1 MGGGGKSSTSTQSV
15 SIPPEVLARYNA
27 VNARAENVAQQPF
40 QQYGGE
46 FVAPL
51 TPTQTAGIESTSAAS
66 QLAQPYYGA
75 ATQGLLGAQQ
85 GGANYIGAA
94 TNQLGSAQQTGQA
107 LGAAAGQQYAQA
119 SGVATPYYQAA
130 TQGTQN
136 AVAGAQPY
144 QQAATMAALAGARG
158 VGPGRLETDRYMNP
172 YVGNVVNA
180 TQAALGQQFG
190 QQQSQQQAE
199 AIRAGAFGGERAG
212 LQRAQLMGQ
221 QGLAAAQAI
230 APLYQQGYQ
239 QALQTAQQQQGVGLG
254 AEQANRAA
262 IQQAGQQLAGLGQQ
276 GYSQQLGAAQQ
287 MQGIG
292 QGLYGQ
298 ALGVGQAVQGLGQQQ
313 YGQGAQT
320 AQQLAALGQQGYG
333 MGAGTAQQLAG
344 LGTGAQQA
352 ALQGAQA
359 QIGAGTLEQQTQQAQ
374 NTAQYQQFLQQRG
387 YDFQVAQFLANIAMG
402 TGALSGSTTST
413 TQPRGFFSNRG
424 GFKTG
429 EGLQRSKKAYGGGLD
444 PNSMGGAVYEPGAF
458 ERGGYATAG
467 SVVDPN
473 DLTALL
479 AQQRQAFGP
488 FAAAGPYGQ
497 ASGATPHGPGGIV
510 PQQQMHVPKLVTAGA
525 LPKAAPGAGSD
536 LLKVY
541 GLGDEATK
549 GLSGK
554 GLTERAGEKFGLRN
568 SPEKIAE
575 AKGADMPGASANATT
590 GSQNPS
596 GGVVPTP
603 TPRDPTA
610 TAGEDSLLDRFTGLF
625 KADGGGV
632 MPRHHFEQGGA
643 EDSQGEEAIPYDPS
657 DVTGTKDPMEGV
669 LKAGNQKPQMLKPS
683 GGGGG
688 GSGGGGFGDVVN
700 VASKVLPFFLKDGGV
715 VPRQH
720 FEGGGDAD
728 LPIDAK
734 IVERTPG
741 LDPNVVSELKREEQ
755 ASAGIPREFKG
766 VVPQSDHDPDASFN
780 RSVTNLLK
788 REGGLGIDNNG
799 ARVNYGFNQASHP
812 DIDVR
817 ELTPEKAAQK
827 YRTDYWNAIGGDK
840 LHPDLA
846 NVALDTAAMAG
857 PGKANQLLK
866 SSNGDPVEMLN
877 QRHQFLANLVASGD
891 PKYNPNVAKSWQNR
905 YESMMNELGAK
916 PQSNLMNYLPGGSR
930 ESQPQKSNGVE
941 PVSFFDR
948 NKGIILPVLQGIG
961 AMASSKS
968 ISPFAAAL
976 QGLGAGAKA
985 YGDVEAQQ
993 AGIEQTKAGTTSA
1006 LSNIPIGNMIG
1017 TFNPETGKIEYRPRP
1032 DYFAPNAFPPKKLAD
1047 AQNEAIRRGQVATG
1061 LVKPSMQGGAYTV
1074 DVEPGQTANREF
1086 SQYGYTGGDKD
1097 AYVVPSTIGTQ
1108 PALAKKAAEDQA
1120 AAQKRTEA
1128 GAMVPQTRLETNMLV
1143 DSVLGISPYGFTG
1156 DGPNQSARARAVN
1169 LYNWGVKNI
1178 FGGPAEIEKE
1188 NVTSSQIINKLTRQ
1202 LGAQFAGAAGFHASG
1217 LADALKDAQISG
1229 ELTKE
1234 ASIKLASSMYVRQQM
1249 EEDFSKYY
1257 NNYMKKYGTAYNVQ
1271 NNFARE
1277 MGNQYEEEKKSLQRA
1292 LTPVEKEGKWSSPVM
1307 ELRKNPA
1314 LAPQFDAYFKKPGLA
1329 RMLLGG

>member
-1 MGGGGKSSTSTQSV
+1 MGGGKSSTSTQSV

-51 TPTQTAGIESTSAAS
+51 TPTQTAGIENTSAAS

-94 TNQLGSAQQTGQA
+94 TG
-107 LGAAAGQQYAQA
+107 
-119 SGVATPYYQAA
+119 
-130 TQGTQN
+130 
-136 AVAGAQPY
+136 
-144 QQAATMAALAGARG
+144 AALAGAMPVSPSG
-158 VGPGRLETDRYMNP
+158 LQVGRYMNP
-172 YVGNVVNA
+172 YTENVVGA
-180 TQAALGQQFG
+180 TQAAMNQQQGQQLS
-190 QQQSQQQAE
+190 QQQSE
-199 AIRAGAFGGERAG
+199 AIRAGAFGGDRAG
-212 LQRAQLMGQ
+212 LQRQALRGQ
-221 QGLAAAQAI
+221 QSLAQSQAI

-254 AEQANRAA
+254 AEQANRQAV
-262 IQQAGQQLAGLGQQ
+262 QQLGQQLGGLGQQ
-276 GYSQQLGAAQQ
+276 GYA
-287 MQGIG
+287 
-292 QGLYGQ
+292 
-298 ALGVGQAVQGLGQQQ
+298 
-313 YGQGAQT
+313 
-320 AQQLAALGQQGYG
+320 
-333 MGAGTAQQLAG
+333 MGAGASQQLAG

-359 QIGAGTLEQQTQQAQ
+359 QIGAGTLQQQTQQAQ
-374 NTAQYQQFLQQRG
+374 DTAQYQQFLQQRG

-402 TGALSGSTTST
+402 TGALSGSTTTS

-429 EGLQRSKKAYGGGLD
+429 ESLQRAGKAYGGGLD

-467 SVVDPN
+467 SVVDAT
-473 DLTALL
+473 DLSAIL
-479 AQQRQAFGP
+479 AQQRQSFGP

-497 ASGATPHGPGGIV
+497 AAGATPHGPGGIV
-510 PQQQMHVPKLVTAGA
+510 PQQQMHVPKLVTAGPP
-525 LPKAAPGAGSD
+525 PKQAAGVGSD
-536 LLKVY
+536 LSKLY
-541 GLGDEATK
+541 SMGNEAAKDLT
-549 GLSGK
+549 GK
-554 GLTERAGEKFGLRN
+554 GLTERASEKIGFRD
-568 SPEKIAE
+568 SAEKIAE

-590 GSQNPS
+590 GSQNPV
-596 GGVVPTP
+596 GGVAPTP
-603 TPRDPTA
+603 TPRDLTA
-610 TAGEDSLLDRFTGLF
+610 TAGEEGLLD
-625 KADGGGV
+625 KAKNFFGFEHGGGV
-632 MPRHHFEQGGA
+632 MPRHYYADGGGD
-643 EDSQGEEAIPYDPS
+643 DSQADEAIPYDPS
-657 DVTGTKDPMEGV
+657 DVQGGKDPMEGV
-669 LKAGNQKPQMLKPS
+669 LKAGGQKPQMLKPS

-688 GSGGGGFGDVVN
+688 GGGGGLGGDIAKGLAMAKTA
-700 VASKVLPFFLKDGGV
+700 ASLFAMSDKRLKDNVRPVGKTFDGQNIYSYNLGDKPTQLGLIAQEVRSKHPDAVGHRGKYLTVNYDEATQNAANRGHFYEGGI

-720 FEGGGDAD
+720 FEGGGDA
-728 LPIDAK
+728 
-734 IVERTPG
+734 
-741 LDPNVVSELKREEQ
+741 EQ
-755 ASAGIPREFKG
+755 PVRKYFDYLTKEKGYEPQVAAGILGNAYHESSGLQPGIVGDEGKSIGLFQFHEKG
-766 VVPQSDHDPDASFN
+766 EQPAFRQWASENQRDIADPYAQLDFVHNQLQGPYAKTLNQMRSAADPSSAAESFMRGYERPKEGPTAALDRRQAYANAIASGEKLPTFRAYSGN
-780 RSVTNLLK
+780 QA
-788 REGGLGIDNNG
+788 GLGGAGQEAIQRATSGEGNGLGGAKHTSFIDG
-799 ARVNYGFNQASHP
+799 IGFNKQ
-812 DIDVR
+812 
-817 ELTPEKAAQK
+817 T
-827 YRTDYWNAIGGDK
+827 
-840 LHPDLA
+840 
-846 NVALDTAAMAG
+846 
-857 PGKANQLLK
+857 
-866 SSNGDPVEMLN
+866 
-877 QRHQFLANLVASGD
+877 
-891 PKYNPNVAKSWQNR
+891 
-905 YESMMNELGAK
+905 
-916 PQSNLMNYLPGGSR
+916 
-930 ESQPQKSNGVE
+930 
-941 PVSFFDR
+941 
-948 NKGIILPVLQGIG
+948 ILPLLQGIG

-968 ISPFAAAL
+968 ISPWAAAL

-985 YGDVEAQQ
+985 YGEEETRQ
-993 AGIEQTKAGTTSA
+993 AGVEREKAGTTST

-1017 TFNPETGKIEYRPRP
+1017 TFNPKTGQIEYAPRP
-1032 DYFAPNAFPPKKLAD
+1032 KYFAPDAFPPKKTGLEK
-1047 AQNEAIRRGQVATG
+1047 AQEEAIQQGKAATG
-1061 LVKPSMQGGAYTV
+1061 LIKPSTEGGRYTV

-1086 SQYGYTGGDKD
+1086 SEYGYRGSDKD
-1097 AYVVPSTIGTQ
+1097 AYVVPSTIGTI
-1108 PALAKKAAEDQA
+1108 PALAKRAADDQA
-1120 AAQKRTEA
+1120 AAQERTKA

>member
-1 MGGGGKSSTSTQSV
+1 MGGGKSSTSTQSV

-27 VNARAENVAQQPF
+27 VNARAETTAEQPF

-51 TPTQTAGIESTSAAS
+51 NPVQTAGVNATSANS

-75 ATQGLLGAQQ
+75 AAGLTMSGAKDVGPLTQGQIGYYQNPYTQAVVNPTVQALQQQQ
-85 GGANYIGAA
+85 GQ
-94 TNQLGSAQQTGQA
+94 QLADQQ
-107 LGAAAGQQYAQA
+107 AQA
-119 SGVATPYYQAA
+119 IKG
-130 TQGTQN
+130 
-136 AVAGAQPY
+136 
-144 QQAATMAALAGARG
+144 
-158 VGPGRLETDRYMNP
+158 
-172 YVGNVVNA
+172 
-180 TQAALGQQFG
+180 
-190 QQQSQQQAE
+190 
-199 AIRAGAFGGERAG
+199 GAFGGDRAG
-212 LQRAQLMGQ
+212 LQRAQLQGQ
-221 QGLAAAQAI
+221 QNLGMAQAI
-230 APLYQQGYQ
+230 APLYQQGYG
-239 QALQTAQQQQGVGLG
+239 QAVQTAQTQQGVVASDL
-254 AEQANRAA
+254 ARRM
-262 IQQAGQQLAGLGQQ
+262 QAGQQ
-276 GYSQQLGAAQQ
+276 
-287 MQGIG
+287 
-292 QGLYGQ
+292 
-298 ALGVGQAVQGLGQQQ
+298 V
-313 YGQGAQT
+313 
-320 AQQLAALGQQGYG
+320 
-333 MGAGTAQQLAG
+333 AG

-359 QIGAGTLEQQTQQAQ
+359 QIGAGTLGQQTQQAQ
-374 NTAQYQQFLQQRG
+374 DTAQYQQFLQERG
-387 YDFQVAQFLANIAMG
+387 YPFQVSQFLANIAMG

-429 EGLQRSKKAYGGGLD
+429 ESLQRAGKAYGGGLD
-444 PNSMGGAVYEPGAF
+444 PNSMGGSVYEPGAF
-458 ERGGYATAG
+458 ERGGYATSG
-467 SVVDPN
+467 SVVDPT
-473 DLTALL
+473 DLNAIL
-479 AQQRQAFGP
+479 AQQQSFQSPRGGV
-488 FAAAGPYGQ
+488 GPYGQ
-497 ASGATPHGPGGIV
+497 APGAAPHGPSGIV
-510 PQQQMHVPKLVTAGA
+510 PQQRLATPKLVTAGA
-525 LPKAAPGAGSD
+525 PPKAAPGAGSE
-536 LLKVY
+536 LSKIYSLAN
-541 GLGDEATK
+541 EATT
-549 GLSGK
+549 GLTGK
-554 GLTERAGEKFGLRN
+554 GLTERAGEKIGLRD
-568 SPEKIAE
+568 SAGKIAE

-590 GSQNPS
+590 GSQNPV
-596 GGVVPTP
+596 GGVAPTP
-603 TPRDPTA
+603 TPRDLTA
-610 TAGEDSLLDRFTGLF
+610 TAGEEGLLD
-625 KADGGGV
+625 KAKNFFGFEHGGGV
-632 MPRHHFEQGGA
+632 MPRHYYADGGGD
-643 EDSQGEEAIPYDPS
+643 DSQADEAIPYDPS
-657 DVTGTKDPMEGV
+657 DVQGGKDPMEGV
-669 LKAGNQKPQMLKPS
+669 LKAGTQRPQLKTAGS

-688 GSGGGGFGDVVN
+688 GGGGLGGDLMKGAGLISAGKTLYSAGSGL
-700 VASKVLPFFLKDGGV
+700 ASFLPTLFLAEGGV

-720 FEGGGDAD
+720 HADGERANSD
-728 LPIDAK
+728 LPLDAG
-734 IVERTPG
+734 IVERAPG

-755 ASAGIPREFKG
+755 RQATIPQDVKGLVPAASTREPDYRSMAHEAALEYGIDPVKFGNVIQGESGFTPKPGDDNSSGGLLQFHFKGASAKYPHAGVGDAFIAEKAPELHKAGSPEEKLAFLNDPNNQRDLLRYGAQHISKNGWGDWTVARQLGYAGDKNAPR
-766 VVPQSDHDPDASFN
+766 PPSDIG
-780 RSVTNLLK
+780 RSA
-788 REGGLGIDNNG
+788 ESEGLG
-799 ARVNYGFNQASHP
+799 
-812 DIDVR
+812 
-817 ELTPEKAAQK
+817 
-827 YRTDYWNAIGGDK
+827 
-840 LHPDLA
+840 
-846 NVALDTAAMAG
+846 
-857 PGKANQLLK
+857 
-866 SSNGDPVEMLN
+866 
-877 QRHQFLANLVASGD
+877 
-891 PKYNPNVAKSWQNR
+891 
-905 YESMMNELGAK
+905 GAK
-916 PQSNLMNYLPGGSR
+916 PT
-930 ESQPQKSNGVE
+930 
-941 PVSFFDR
+941 SFIDGIGF
-948 NKGIILPVLQGIG
+948 NKQTILPLLQGIG

-968 ISPFAAAL
+968 ISPWAAAL

-993 AGIEQTKAGTTSA
+993 AGIEQTKAGTTST

-1032 DYFAPNAFPPKKLAD
+1032 DYFAPSAFPPKKLTD
-1047 AQNEAIRRGQVATG
+1047 AQNEAIKRGQVATG

-1292 LTPVEKEGKWSSPVM
+1292 LTPIEKEGKWSSPVM